1 MAIVGYS
8 NPFKA
13 AILLAYFC
21 FFILMVLSQHEK
33 TETLW
38 YLLIYGGFYIIGIPE
53 NKRKDFLTG
62 MLNGIL
68 AWFFIQQIIA
78 FGFRPYD
85 FVRYRG
91 LYSGETQ
98 SGLFYMLVYCA
109 FFVKWLW
116 GKQEKQNKWLC
127 FFTSLWPREM

>member
-109 FFVKWLW
+109 FL
-116 GKQEKQNKWLC
+116 
-127 FFTSLWPREM
+127 

>member
-1 MAIVGYS
+1 MDYRGIEFDGLELSVDLYFQRVAIVGYS

-109 FFVKWLW
+109 FL
-116 GKQEKQNKWLC
+116 
-127 FFTSLWPREM
+127 